1 MPTPSKPFAAVPHD
15 LLADR
20 RLTPTDKVIA
30 ATLLYWSQAKAACWP
45 SNAAIAERADVT
57 PRSVPRSLDR
67 LEELGYVRRAKDLS
81 KPSQRVIVIAWQQDS
96 NPVAESGGM
105 TPGSWG
111 DDPGVTPGMTPGS
124 SELEPIKKKACRPF
138 NGVEDAIEAPPDDP
152 ALDECEASSDWLPP
166 DLDTPFE
173 PARLDPSD
181 RAAVADAF
189 RGLATR
195 RRLDGMN
202 AEENRTLSEQDA
214 HGACLGLSLAGQRRF
229 LALAREGIEQAL
241 TEAFR

>member
-45 SNAAIAERADVT
+45 SNAAIAERANVT
-57 PRSVPRSLDR
+57 SRSVPRSLDR
-67 LEELGYVRRAKDLS
+67 LEELGYVRRAKDMS
-81 KPSQRVIVIAWQQDS
+81 KPSQRVIVIAWLQDS
-96 NPVAESGGM
+96 TTEADSGGM

-111 DDPGVTPGMTPGS
+111 DDPTVTPGMTPGS
-124 SELEPIKKKACRPF
+124 SELEPIKKKACRPIH
-138 NGVEDAIEAPPDDP
+138 GVEDGIEAPPDDP
-152 ALDECEASSDWLPP
+152 ALDECEASSDWVPP
-166 DLDTPFE
+166 DPDLPFE

-181 RAAVADAF
+181 RLAVSDGF

-195 RRLDGMN
+195 RRLDGM
-202 AEENRTLSEQDA
+202 APEENRALSEQDA
-214 HGACLGLSLAGQRRF
+214 HASCLELPLAGQRRF
-229 LALAREGIEQAL
+229 LAWAREGIEQAL
-241 TEAFR
+241 TEASR